1 MDQNQW
7 DNQNEQTEQP
17 ASEPQNEFY
26 TQQDSSYNFTPPP
39 VQQPNGYAT
48 AALILGIIS
57 VVLCSCSCISI
68 VTAVLAIVFA
78 VLSRKGQPMQ
88 GKALG
93 GMICGIVALV
103 MVVLSIAA
111 LVFMYAETNSEDMM
125 EFYEQFYGDMYTEDT
140 GIDGSDDIYDYLPR

>member
-1 MDQNQW
+1 M
-7 DNQNEQTEQP
+7 
-17 ASEPQNEFY
+17 
-26 TQQDSSYNFTPPP
+26 
-39 VQQPNGYAT
+39 T
-48 AALILGIIS
+48 AI
-57 VVLCSCSCISI
+57 
-68 VTAVLAIVFA
+68 LAIVFA

-140 GIDGSDDIYDYLPR
+140 GIDGSDNIYDYLPR

>member
-26 TQQDSSYNFTPPP
+26 TQQNPTYNFTPPP
-39 VQQPNGYAT
+39 ANQPNGYAT
-48 AALILGIIS
+48 AALILGIVS

>member
-7 DNQNEQTEQP
+7 NETQQPQEQP
-17 ASEPQNEFY
+17 
-26 TQQDSSYNFTPPP
+26 YNFTPPP
-39 VQQPNGYAT
+39 AKQPNGYAT

-125 EFYEQFYGDMYTEDT
+125 EFYEQFYGDMFTEDT
-140 GIDGSDDIYDYLPR
+140 GIDGSGDIYDYVP

>member
-7 DNQNEQTEQP
+7 DHQNEQTEQP
-17 ASEPQNEFY
+17 ASEPQSEFY

-39 VQQPNGYAT
+39 AKQPNGYAT

-68 VTAVLAIVFA
+68 VTAILAIVFA

-88 GKALG
+88 GRALG

-103 MVVLSIAA
+103 MVVLSIVAV
-111 LVFMYAETNSEDMM
+111 VFMYAETNSEDMI
-125 EFYEQFYGDMYTEDT
+125 EFYEQFYGDMFTEDT
-140 GIDGSDDIYDYLPR
+140 TGEDYSDIYDYLPQ